1 MLRCAVLCNPVMCC
15 STLKDWYEKHKM
27 WKFFSPT
34 APTGVQQQQG
44 TTRRQVYR
52 KRSKGS
58 DEAATAAAAAAVAA
72 GEEPPD
78 DSDPTFAE
86 FTGDFGPKEYVAAAA
101 GQLLNLMPYMAPFKE
116 KDWAAAVRAALAV
129 GSHAYPGVKK
139 LMAVSTRA
147 RPVELLGFADH
158 RDTCTARIQFA
169 RLPHNTTMAV
179 TRSCLFRL
187 WAATHQLCACMSQ
200 VMSMLLTGLRVCILL
215 QAVKAVG
222 ERVDP
227 AWVLHRE
234 WGSTF
239 GSSGSSSEEGSAA
252 GQAPAGPRPAD
263 PEQLLT
269 EQDEVGYTAA
279 TVVLLK
285 VLMPIVQVAVNAA
298 TLCCSAAVQL
308 EVFSKCKV

>member
-1 MLRCAVLCNPVMCC
+1 
-15 STLKDWYEKHKM
+15 
-27 WKFFSPT
+27 
-34 APTGVQQQQG
+34 
-44 TTRRQVYR
+44 
-52 KRSKGS
+52 
-58 DEAATAAAAAAVAA
+58 
-72 GEEPPD
+72 
-78 DSDPTFAE
+78 
-86 FTGDFGPKEYVAAAA
+86 
-101 GQLLNLMPYMAPFKE
+101 
-116 KDWAAAVRAALAV
+116 
-129 GSHAYPGVKK
+129 
-139 LMAVSTRA
+139 
-147 RPVELLGFADH
+147 
-158 RDTCTARIQFA
+158 
-169 RLPHNTTMAV
+169 
-179 TRSCLFRL
+179 
-187 WAATHQLCACMSQ
+187 
-200 VMSMLLTGLRVCILL
+200 MLLTGLRVCILL